1 MLISICY
8 ITYSWF
14 LSVFGLM
21 TFKKWIT
28 WPWCEGEF
36 AFSVKLVVFGT
47 IEKIISFR
55 LFLSKQP
62 MTMTNFNSKTSKFIG
77 LSFFTLQILNSKS
90 YLRFKSW
97 GSKNRKQPPRL
108 FFKIG
113 FLQLQLQSLKN
124 SSERVHF

>member
-1 MLISICY
+1 
-8 ITYSWF
+8 
-14 LSVFGLM
+14 
-21 TFKKWIT
+21 
-28 WPWCEGEF
+28 
-36 AFSVKLVVFGT
+36 
-47 IEKIISFR
+47 
-55 LFLSKQP
+55 

-97 GSKNRKQPPRL
+97 GSKNWKQPPRL

-113 FLQLQLQSLKN
+113 VLQLQLQSLKN